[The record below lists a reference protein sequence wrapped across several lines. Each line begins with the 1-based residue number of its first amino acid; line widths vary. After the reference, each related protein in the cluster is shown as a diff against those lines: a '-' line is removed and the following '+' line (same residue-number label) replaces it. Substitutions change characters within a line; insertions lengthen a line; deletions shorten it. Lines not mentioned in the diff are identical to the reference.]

1 MTEKYLLGID
11 SIHGHKKF
19 FWIVIF
25 RRPLRPLTSYVA
37 VVVHVAAGEHYSLS
51 LYTTQEKGS
60 AVSTTKG
67 KVIFLIEIST
77 LSCYWTEEFG
87 FFVSASRNPNMA
99 STSLASPAE
108 EDIGGSSSTGSSL
121 GPSSTAEADSSNTV
135 ASATAASASEQP
147 EANSAIAKEDL
158 IELIRA
164 VKFKNPDFSQ
174 RQVYQEIVTEIP
186 AKFPKYADSL
196 NSNTLCLND
205 IKKAWKKAILQQ
217 QKQQQDSRGANT
229 NSNSDLAEKL
239 RKLTTNPEVYTVGL
253 NNENG
258 DLASAGSSMARDY
271 MVRFLKEQEAESS
284 AQQRQLLEDY
294 VHVFLDVPADSS
306 GQKPHQALINFQS
319 KSIKPKTAGG
329 KNNKKKKGKKKG
341 GAPAATAKTPSAPFE
356 DAIVVKIQMA
366 APLDANDT
374 AKHPMLLYD
383 QTRTYK
389 TFVHP
394 DGALTGDAQEGQDGY
409 SRLARWIRSQGV
421 DGALGASGGTKAYFY
436 GRLTTAGSKGSQ
448 KILSIYVKSL
458 APPEV
463 QGF

>member
-1 MTEKYLLGID
+1 
-11 SIHGHKKF
+11 
-19 FWIVIF
+19 
-25 RRPLRPLTSYVA
+25 
-37 VVVHVAAGEHYSLS
+37 
-51 LYTTQEKGS
+51 
-60 AVSTTKG
+60 
-67 KVIFLIEIST
+67 
-77 LSCYWTEEFG
+77 
-87 FFVSASRNPNMA
+87 MA
-99 STSLASPAE
+99 
-108 EDIGGSSSTGSSL
+108 SSSTDSASKEEVSS
-121 GPSSTAEADSSNTV
+121 PV
-135 ASATAASASEQP
+135 ASTPDETSAEIPGDNKDES
-147 EANSAIAKEDL
+147 IVGIGKEDL

-186 AKFPKYADSL
+186 IQFPQYKDTL
-196 NSNTLCLND
+196 NSETLCLND
-205 IKKAWKKAILQQ
+205 VKKAWKKAILQQ
-217 QKQQQDSRGANT
+217 QKQQQDSKGTDN
-229 NSNSDLAEKL
+229 NNDLAEKL
-239 RKLTTNPEVYTVGL
+239 RKMTTNPEVYTIGL
-253 NNENG
+253 NNADG
-258 DLASAGSSMARDY
+258 GLSSTGSSMAKDY
-271 MVRFLKEQEAESS
+271 VAQFLKEQEAESS

-306 GQKPHQALINFQS
+306 VTKKPHQALINFQS
-319 KSIKPKTAGG
+319 KASSGKPKGAVG

-341 GAPAATAKTPSAPFE
+341 AAAASTIPSKEVPPAPFD

-394 DGALTGDAQEGQDGY
+394 DGALGQEGEDGY
-409 SRLARWIRSQGV
+409 SRLAKWIRSQGV
-421 DGALGASGGTKAYFY
+421 GGALGASGGTKAYFY
-436 GRLTTAGSKGSQ
+436 GRLTNVGGKSSQ

>member
-1 MTEKYLLGID
+1 MASSSPASAPEKDI
-11 SIHGHKKF
+11 
-19 FWIVIF
+19 
-25 RRPLRPLTSYVA
+25 
-37 VVVHVAAGEHYSLS
+37 
-51 LYTTQEKGS
+51 GS
-60 AVSTTKG
+60 AS
-67 KVIFLIEIST
+67 
-77 LSCYWTEEFG
+77 
-87 FFVSASRNPNMA
+87 
-99 STSLASPAE
+99 SPAH
-108 EDIGGSSSTGSSL
+108 
-121 GPSSTAEADSSNTV
+121 
-135 ASATAASASEQP
+135 TAASDDITTTVSDGDQAKSTTG
-147 EANSAIAKEDL
+147 IAKEDL

-186 AKFPKYADSL
+186 TKFPQYADTL
-196 NSNTLCLND
+196 NSDTLCLND
-205 IKKAWKKAILQQ
+205 VKKAWKKAILQQ
-217 QKQQQDSRGANT
+217 QKQQPDSKGA
-229 NSNSDLAEKL
+229 SDNSDLAEKL
-239 RKLTTNPEVYTVGL
+239 RQMTTNPEVYTVGL
-253 NNENG
+253 NNKNG
-258 DLASAGSSMARDY
+258 DLSSTGSSMARDY
-271 MVRFLKEQEAESS
+271 VAQFLEEQEAENS

-306 GQKPHQALINFQS
+306 VTKKPHQALINFQS
-319 KSIKPKTAGG
+319 KASSAKPKGAAG

-341 GAPAATAKTPSAPFE
+341 ASTSSTTPTTELPPAPFE

-394 DGALTGDAQEGQDGY
+394 DGALGQEGQDGY
-409 SRLARWIRSQGV
+409 SRLAKWIRSQGV
-421 DGALGASGGTKAYFY
+421 GGALGASGGTKAYFY
-436 GRLTTAGSKGSQ
+436 GRLTNAGGKSSQ